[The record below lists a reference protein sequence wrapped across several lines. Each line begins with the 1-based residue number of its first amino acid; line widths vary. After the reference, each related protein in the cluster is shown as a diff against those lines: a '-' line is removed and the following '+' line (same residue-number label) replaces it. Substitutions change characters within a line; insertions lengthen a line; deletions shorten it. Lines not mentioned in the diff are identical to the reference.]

1 MSQEKDTIEN
11 ELRRQARERRD
22 ARRAAAS
29 NVSAKDAA
37 GNPPASGTTGTDGD
51 PAAPANR
58 ASKSEAVRLLAS
70 LLAPYKCLCAA
81 TLVAMLF
88 DLSGMLL
95 IPTQLS
101 MMINVAITTHD
112 ASEFMAHGVLMLVA
126 ALCGSIGYITST
138 WLASRL
144 CANVGRDLRMRVY
157 RASLD
162 FSGGDFS
169 RFGTGSMITRT
180 LSDANVVQQT
190 LLMAILMILPV
201 PIMCAISVG
210 LAFSID
216 ALMGWVLLAVTATT
230 IAVSLVSVFATAPIF
245 TRLQGFID
253 SMNARLREA
262 ITGVRVVRAFG
273 CEDETRERL
282 DETFSAYAD
291 NAIRVNMVFAA
302 TDTLTFFLMNAVESL
317 VMWLGAN
324 RVGMHAM
331 QIGSISA
338 LIEYAMLILF
348 FLMMAQFALISV
360 PRAMACLDR
369 ASEVLR
375 FVPEIR
381 DAETCVSLPA
391 PLARLEAGAKGEV
404 ATGEAAT
411 AGSGAA
417 TSAGAPAATGS
428 TAAAP
433 IEVAR
438 FDHVSLCFSDA
449 DEDTLHDLTF
459 SIRRGEVT
467 AIIGNT
473 GSGKSTI
480 AKMLLRFNDVTS
492 GKLLF
497 EGIDVRDVAQAEL
510 RSRIAYVPQKAWLFS
525 GTIAENLR
533 HGRADATD
541 EELWHALD
549 VAQASFVRE
558 LPGGLN
564 APVTQGG
571 TNFSGG
577 QRQRLAIARAL
588 AKRPEVMVFDDSF
601 SALDYKTDAKLRE
614 ALATSASDSAVV
626 VVAQRI
632 ATIMRATQ
640 IIVLDD
646 GRVVGQGTHEELLR
660 SCPTYLEIAQSQLSS
675 AELGLTDEEIAAVM
689 KGGER

>member
-1 MSQEKDTIEN
+1 MDTIEN

-22 ARRAAAS
+22 ARRAAAPGAS
-29 NVSAKDAA
+29 GKDAA
-37 GNPPASGTTGTDGD
+37 GKPSASGTTGNDGD
-51 PAAPANR
+51 PATPANR
-58 ASKSEAVRLLAS
+58 ASKFETVRLLAS
-70 LLAPYKCLCAA
+70 LLAPYKRLCAG

-112 ASEFMAHGVLMLVA
+112 ANEFMTHGVLMLVA
-126 ALCGSIGYITST
+126 ALCGSFGYITST

-169 RFGTGSMITRT
+169 CFGTGSMITRT

-216 ALMGWVLLAVTATT
+216 TLMGWVLLTVTVAT

-302 TDTLTFFLMNAVESL
+302 TDTLAFFLMNAVESL

-324 RVGMHAM
+324 RVGVHAM

-338 LIEYAMLILF
+338 IIEYAMLILF

-381 DAETCVSLPA
+381 DAETCVALPA
-391 PLARLEAGAKGEV
+391 PLARLEAGAKGED
-404 ATGEAAT
+404 A
-411 AGSGAA
+411 
-417 TSAGAPAATGS
+417 
-428 TAAAP
+428 AAAP
-433 IEVAR
+433 APSEVAR
-438 FDHVSLCFSDA
+438 FDHVSLRFSDA

-497 EGIDVRDVAQAEL
+497 EGVDVRDVAQAEL

-541 EELWHALD
+541 EELWRALD

-588 AKRPEVMVFDDSF
+588 VRHADLYVFDDSF
-601 SALDYKTDAKLRE
+601 SALDFKTDAALRH
-614 ALATSASDSAVV
+614 ALSTELAHAAQLVI
-626 VVAQRI
+626 AQRVS
-632 ATIMRATQ
+632 TIHDANQ
-640 IIVLDD
+640 IVVLKD
-646 GRVVGQGTHEELLR
+646 GQVVGLGRHDDLMQTCDNYR
-660 SCPTYLEIAQSQLSS
+660 AIAESQLRKEASH
-675 AELGLTDEEIAAVM
+675 E
-689 KGGER
+689 

>member
-1 MSQEKDTIEN
+1 MSQDKDTIEN

-22 ARRAAAS
+22 ARRAAAPGAS
-29 NVSAKDAA
+29 GKDAA
-37 GNPPASGTTGTDGD
+37 GNPSASGTTGNDGD
-51 PAAPANR
+51 PATPVNR

-70 LLAPYKCLCAA
+70 LLAPYKRLCAG

-112 ASEFMAHGVLMLVA
+112 ANEFMAHGVLMLVA
-126 ALCGSIGYITST
+126 ALCGSFGYITST

-216 ALMGWVLLAVTATT
+216 TLMGWVLLTVTVAT

-302 TDTLTFFLMNAVESL
+302 TDTLAFFLMNAVESL

-324 RVGMHAM
+324 RVGAHAM

-338 LIEYAMLILF
+338 IIEYAMLILF

-381 DAETCVSLPA
+381 DAETCVALPA
-391 PLARLEAGAKGEV
+391 P
-404 ATGEAAT
+404 
-411 AGSGAA
+411 
-417 TSAGAPAATGS
+417 APS
-428 TAAAP
+428 
-433 IEVAR
+433 EVAR
-438 FDHVSLCFSDA
+438 FDHVSLRFSDA

-497 EGIDVRDVAQAEL
+497 EGIDVRDVAQADL
-510 RSRIAYVPQKAWLFS
+510 RNRIAYVPQKAWLFS

-533 HGRADATD
+533 HGRANATD

-577 QRQRLAIARAL
+577 QRQRLAIARTLVRHADL
-588 AKRPEVMVFDDSF
+588 YVFDDSF
-601 SALDYKTDAKLRE
+601 SALDFKTDAALRH
-614 ALATSASDSAVV
+614 ALTTELAHAAQLVI
-626 VVAQRI
+626 AQRVSTIHDASQIVVLKDGSIVGLGRHDDLMQTCDNYRAI
-632 ATIMRATQ
+632 A
-640 IIVLDD
+640 
-646 GRVVGQGTHEELLR
+646 E
-660 SCPTYLEIAQSQLSS
+660 SQLRKEASH
-675 AELGLTDEEIAAVM
+675 E
-689 KGGER
+689 

>member
-1 MSQEKDTIEN
+1 MSQDKDTIEN

-29 NVSAKDAA
+29 DASGKDAA
-37 GNPPASGTTGTDGD
+37 GNPSAAGATGNNGD
-51 PAAPANR
+51 PTASASR
-58 ASKSEAVRLLAS
+58 ASKSEAVRLLVS
-70 LLAPYKCLCAA
+70 LLAPYKRLCAA

-112 ASEFMAHGVLMLVA
+112 ASEFMTHGVLMLAA
-126 ALCGSIGYITST
+126 ALCGSFGYITST

-216 ALMGWVLLAVTATT
+216 PLMGWVLLAVTAAT

-282 DETFSAYAD
+282 DETFSAYAE

-324 RVGMHAM
+324 RVGAHAM

-381 DAETCVSLPA
+381 DAETCVPLPA
-391 PLARLEAGAKGEV
+391 P
-404 ATGEAAT
+404 
-411 AGSGAA
+411 
-417 TSAGAPAATGS
+417 APV
-428 TAAAP
+428 
-433 IEVAR
+433 EVAR

-497 EGIDVRDVAQAEL
+497 EGVDVRDVAQAEL

-533 HGRADATD
+533 HGRANATD

-588 AKRPEVMVFDDSF
+588 VRHADLYVFDDSF
-601 SALDYKTDAKLRE
+601 SALDFKTDAALRH
-614 ALATSASDSAVV
+614 ALSTELAHAAQLVI
-626 VVAQRI
+626 AQRVSTIHDANQIVVLKDGSIVDLGRHDDLMQTCDNYRAI
-632 ATIMRATQ
+632 A
-640 IIVLDD
+640 
-646 GRVVGQGTHEELLR
+646 E
-660 SCPTYLEIAQSQLSS
+660 SQLRKEASH
-675 AELGLTDEEIAAVM
+675 E
-689 KGGER
+689 

>member
-1 MSQEKDTIEN
+1 MSQDKDTIEN

-22 ARRAAAS
+22 ARRAAAPGAS
-29 NVSAKDAA
+29 GKDAA
-37 GNPPASGTTGTDGD
+37 GKPFAPGTIGNGGD
-51 PAAPANR
+51 PAASANR
-58 ASKSEAVRLLAS
+58 ASKFEAVRLLAS
-70 LLAPYKCLCAA
+70 LLAPYKRLCAA

-112 ASEFMAHGVLMLVA
+112 ANEFMTHGVLMLVA
-126 ALCGSIGYITST
+126 ALCGSFGYITST

-216 ALMGWVLLAVTATT
+216 PLMGWVLLAVTAAT
-230 IAVSLVSVFATAPIF
+230 IAVSLASVFATAPIF

-324 RVGMHAM
+324 RVGVHAM

-381 DAETCVSLPA
+381 DAETCVVLPA
-391 PLARLEAGAKGEV
+391 PLARLEAGDKGEV
-404 ATGEAAT
+404 ATGEAA
-411 AGSGAA
+411 
-417 TSAGAPAATGS
+417 ATGS
-428 TAAAP
+428 AATAPAP
-433 IEVAR
+433 AEVAR

-449 DEDTLHDLTF
+449 DENTLHDLTF

-497 EGIDVRDVAQAEL
+497 EGVDVRDVAQAEL

-533 HGRADATD
+533 HGRANATD

-588 AKRPEVMVFDDSF
+588 VRHADLYVFDDSF
-601 SALDYKTDAKLRE
+601 SALDFKTDAALRH
-614 ALATSASDSAVV
+614 ALTTELAHAAQLVI
-626 VVAQRI
+626 AQRVSTIHDASQIVVLKDGSIVGLGRHDELMQTCDNYRAI
-632 ATIMRATQ
+632 A
-640 IIVLDD
+640 
-646 GRVVGQGTHEELLR
+646 E
-660 SCPTYLEIAQSQLSS
+660 SQLRKEVSH
-675 AELGLTDEEIAAVM
+675 E
-689 KGGER
+689 

>member
-1 MSQEKDTIEN
+1 MSQDKDTIEN

-22 ARRAAAS
+22 ARRAAAPNAS
-29 NVSAKDAA
+29 GKDTAD
-37 GNPPASGTTGTDGD
+37 NPSASGTTGNDGD
-51 PAAPANR
+51 PATPANR
-58 ASKSEAVRLLAS
+58 ASKFETVRLLAS
-70 LLAPYKCLCAA
+70 LLAPYKRLCAG

-112 ASEFMAHGVLMLVA
+112 ANEFMTHGVLMLIA
-126 ALCGSIGYITST
+126 ALCGSFGYITST

-162 FSGGDFS
+162 FSAGDFS

-216 ALMGWVLLAVTATT
+216 TLMGWVLLTVTVAT

-302 TDTLTFFLMNAVESL
+302 TDTLAFFLMNAVESL

-324 RVGMHAM
+324 RVGVHAM

-338 LIEYAMLILF
+338 IIEYAMLILF

-381 DAETCVSLPA
+381 DAETCVALPA
-391 PLARLEAGAKGEV
+391 SLARLEPGAKGED
-404 ATGEAAT
+404 A
-411 AGSGAA
+411 
-417 TSAGAPAATGS
+417 AGAPVAAGS

-433 IEVAR
+433 APAEVAR
-438 FDHVSLCFSDA
+438 FDHVSLRFSDA

-459 SIRRGEVT
+459 SIRRGEVA

-497 EGIDVRDVAQAEL
+497 EGVDVRDVAQAEL

-533 HGRADATD
+533 HGRANATD

-588 AKRPEVMVFDDSF
+588 VRHADLYVFDDSF
-601 SALDYKTDAKLRE
+601 SALDFKTDAALRH
-614 ALATSASDSAVV
+614 ALTTELAHAAQLVI
-626 VVAQRI
+626 AQRVSTIHDASQIVVLKDGSIVGLGRHDDLMQTCDNYRAI
-632 ATIMRATQ
+632 A
-640 IIVLDD
+640 
-646 GRVVGQGTHEELLR
+646 E
-660 SCPTYLEIAQSQLSS
+660 SQLRKEASH
-675 AELGLTDEEIAAVM
+675 E
-689 KGGER
+689 

>member
-1 MSQEKDTIEN
+1 
-11 ELRRQARERRD
+11 
-22 ARRAAAS
+22 
-29 NVSAKDAA
+29 
-37 GNPPASGTTGTDGD
+37 
-51 PAAPANR
+51 
-58 ASKSEAVRLLAS
+58 
-70 LLAPYKCLCAA
+70 
-81 TLVAMLF
+81 MLF

-112 ASEFMAHGVLMLVA
+112 ANEFMTHGVLMLVA
-126 ALCGSIGYITST
+126 ALCGSFGYITST

-216 ALMGWVLLAVTATT
+216 PLMGWVLLAVTAAT

-324 RVGMHAM
+324 RVGAHAM

-381 DAETCVSLPA
+381 DAETCVSLPV

-404 ATGEAAT
+404 ATGT
-411 AGSGAA
+411 
-417 TSAGAPAATGS
+417 PAATGS

-433 IEVAR
+433 APAEVAR
-438 FDHVSLCFSDA
+438 FDHVSLRFSDA
-449 DEDTLHDLTF
+449 DENTLNDLTF

-497 EGIDVRDVAQAEL
+497 EGVDVRDVAQAEL
-510 RSRIAYVPQKAWLFS
+510 RNRIAYVPQKAWLFS

-533 HGRADATD
+533 HGRANATD
-541 EELWHALD
+541 EELWHSLD

-588 AKRPEVMVFDDSF
+588 VRHADLYVFDDSF
-601 SALDYKTDAKLRE
+601 SALDFKTDAALRH
-614 ALATSASDSAVV
+614 ALSTELVHAAQLVI
-626 VVAQRI
+626 AQRVSTIHDANQIVVLKDGSIVGLGRHDDLMQTCDNYRAI
-632 ATIMRATQ
+632 A
-640 IIVLDD
+640 
-646 GRVVGQGTHEELLR
+646 E
-660 SCPTYLEIAQSQLSS
+660 SQLRKEASH
-675 AELGLTDEEIAAVM
+675 E
-689 KGGER
+689 

>member
-1 MSQEKDTIEN
+1 MSQDKDTIEN

-29 NVSAKDAA
+29 DASGKDAA
-37 GNPPASGTTGTDGD
+37 GSPSAAGATGNNGD
-51 PAAPANR
+51 PTASASR
-58 ASKSEAVRLLAS
+58 ASKSEAVRLLVS
-70 LLAPYKCLCAA
+70 LLAPYKRLCAA

-112 ASEFMAHGVLMLVA
+112 ASEFMTHGVLMLVA
-126 ALCGSIGYITST
+126 ALCGSFGYITST

-216 ALMGWVLLAVTATT
+216 PLMGWVLLAVTAAT

-282 DETFSAYAD
+282 DETFSAYAE

-324 RVGMHAM
+324 RVGVHAM

-360 PRAMACLDR
+360 PRALACLDR

-381 DAETCVSLPA
+381 DAETCMSLLA
-391 PLARLEAGAKGEV
+391 P
-404 ATGEAAT
+404 
-411 AGSGAA
+411 
-417 TSAGAPAATGS
+417 
-428 TAAAP
+428 AP

-438 FDHVSLCFSDA
+438 FDHVSLRFSDA

-497 EGIDVRDVAQAEL
+497 EGVDVRDVAQAEL

-533 HGRADATD
+533 HGRANATD

-588 AKRPEVMVFDDSF
+588 VRHADLYVFDDSF
-601 SALDYKTDAKLRE
+601 SALDFKTDAALRH
-614 ALATSASDSAVV
+614 ALSTELAHAAQLVI
-626 VVAQRI
+626 AQRVSTIHDANQIVVLKDGSIVGLGRHDDLMQTCDNYRAI
-632 ATIMRATQ
+632 A
-640 IIVLDD
+640 
-646 GRVVGQGTHEELLR
+646 E
-660 SCPTYLEIAQSQLSS
+660 SQLRKEASH
-675 AELGLTDEEIAAVM
+675 E
-689 KGGER
+689 

>member
-1 MSQEKDTIEN
+1 MSQDKDTIEN

-29 NVSAKDAA
+29 DASGKDAA
-37 GNPPASGTTGTDGD
+37 GNPSAAGATGNNGD
-51 PAAPANR
+51 PAASASR
-58 ASKSEAVRLLAS
+58 ASKSEAVRLLVS
-70 LLAPYKCLCAA
+70 LLAPYKRLCAA

-112 ASEFMAHGVLMLVA
+112 ASEFMTHGVLMLVA
-126 ALCGSIGYITST
+126 ALCGSFGYITST

-216 ALMGWVLLAVTATT
+216 PLMGWVLLAVTAAT

-282 DETFSAYAD
+282 DETFSAYAE

-324 RVGMHAM
+324 RVGVHAM

-360 PRAMACLDR
+360 PRALACLDR

-381 DAETCVSLPA
+381 DAETCMSLLA
-391 PLARLEAGAKGEV
+391 P
-404 ATGEAAT
+404 
-411 AGSGAA
+411 
-417 TSAGAPAATGS
+417 
-428 TAAAP
+428 AP

-449 DEDTLHDLTF
+449 DENTLHDLTF

-497 EGIDVRDVAQAEL
+497 EGVDVRDVAQAEL
-510 RSRIAYVPQKAWLFS
+510 RNRIAYVPQKAWLFS

-533 HGRADATD
+533 HGRANATD

-588 AKRPEVMVFDDSF
+588 VRHADLYVFDDSF
-601 SALDYKTDAKLRE
+601 SALDFKTDAALRH
-614 ALATSASDSAVV
+614 ALSTELAHAAQLVI
-626 VVAQRI
+626 AQRVSTIHDANQIVVLKDGSIVGLGRHDDLMQTCDNYRAI
-632 ATIMRATQ
+632 A
-640 IIVLDD
+640 
-646 GRVVGQGTHEELLR
+646 E
-660 SCPTYLEIAQSQLSS
+660 SQLRKEASH
-675 AELGLTDEEIAAVM
+675 E
-689 KGGER
+689 

>member
-1 MSQEKDTIEN
+1 MSQDKDTIEN

-22 ARRAAAS
+22 ARRAAAPGAS
-29 NVSAKDAA
+29 GTDAA
-37 GNPPASGTTGTDGD
+37 GNPPASGTTGNDGD
-51 PAAPANR
+51 PAAPASR
-58 ASKSEAVRLLAS
+58 ASKFEVIRLLAS
-70 LLAPYKCLCAA
+70 LLAPYKRLCAG

-112 ASEFMAHGVLMLVA
+112 ANEFMTHGVLMLVA
-126 ALCGSIGYITST
+126 ALCGSFGYITST

-216 ALMGWVLLAVTATT
+216 TLMGWVLLTVTVAT

-302 TDTLTFFLMNAVESL
+302 TDTLAFFLMNAVESL

-324 RVGMHAM
+324 RVGVHAM

-338 LIEYAMLILF
+338 IIEYAMLILF

-381 DAETCVSLPA
+381 DAETCVALPA
-391 PLARLEAGAKGEV
+391 PLTRLEPGVKVED
-404 ATGEAAT
+404 ATVEAAA
-411 AGSGAA
+411 AGS
-417 TSAGAPAATGS
+417 TVVAPA
-428 TAAAP
+428 P
-433 IEVAR
+433 FEVAR
-438 FDHVSLCFSDA
+438 FDHVSLRFSDA
-449 DEDTLHDLTF
+449 DENTLNDLTF

-497 EGIDVRDVAQAEL
+497 EGVDVRDVAQADL

-533 HGRADATD
+533 HGRANATD

-558 LPGGLN
+558 LPGGLD

-588 AKRPEVMVFDDSF
+588 VRHADLYVFDDSF
-601 SALDYKTDAKLRE
+601 SALDFKTDAALRH
-614 ALATSASDSAVV
+614 ALTTELAHAAQLVI
-626 VVAQRI
+626 AQRVSTIHDASQIVVLKDGSIVGLGRHDELMQTCDNYRAI
-632 ATIMRATQ
+632 A
-640 IIVLDD
+640 
-646 GRVVGQGTHEELLR
+646 E
-660 SCPTYLEIAQSQLSS
+660 SQLRKEVSH
-675 AELGLTDEEIAAVM
+675 E
-689 KGGER
+689 

>member
-22 ARRAAAS
+22 ARRAPAS
-29 NVSAKDAA
+29 SASGRDAA
-37 GNPPASGTTGTDGD
+37 GNPPASGSTGNDGD
-51 PAAPANR
+51 PAVPANR
-58 ASKSEAVRLLAS
+58 TSKSEAVRLLAS
-70 LLAPYKCLCAA
+70 LLAPYKCLCAC

-253 SMNARLREA
+253 LMNARLREA

-282 DETFSAYAD
+282 DKTFSAYAD
-291 NAIRVNMVFAA
+291 NAIRVNVVFAA

-324 RVGMHAM
+324 RVGVHAM

-391 PLARLEAGAKGEV
+391 P
-404 ATGEAAT
+404 T
-411 AGSGAA
+411 
-417 TSAGAPAATGS
+417 
-428 TAAAP
+428 P

-459 SIRRGEVT
+459 SICRGEVT

-588 AKRPEVMVFDDSF
+588 VCHADLYVFDDSF
-601 SALDYKTDAKLRE
+601 SALDFKTDAALRH
-614 ALATSASDSAVV
+614 ALSTELAHAAQLVI
-626 VVAQRI
+626 AQRVS
-632 ATIMRATQ
+632 TIHDASQ
-640 IIVLDD
+640 IVVLKD
-646 GRVVGQGTHEELLR
+646 GQVVGLGRHDDLMQTCDNYR
-660 SCPTYLEIAQSQLSS
+660 AIAESQLRKEASH
-675 AELGLTDEEIAAVM
+675 E
-689 KGGER
+689 

>member
-1 MSQEKDTIEN
+1 MSQDKDTIEN

-22 ARRAAAS
+22 ARRAAAPGAS
-29 NVSAKDAA
+29 GKDAA
-37 GNPPASGTTGTDGD
+37 GNPSASGAAGNDGD
-51 PAAPANR
+51 PATPANR
-58 ASKSEAVRLLAS
+58 ASKFETVRLLAS
-70 LLAPYKCLCAA
+70 LLAPYKRLCAA

-112 ASEFMAHGVLMLVA
+112 ANEFMTHGVLMLVA
-126 ALCGSIGYITST
+126 ALCGSFGYITST

-162 FSGGDFS
+162 FSAGDFS

-216 ALMGWVLLAVTATT
+216 TLMGWVLLTVTVAT

-302 TDTLTFFLMNAVESL
+302 TDTLAFFLMNAVESL

-324 RVGMHAM
+324 RVGVHAM

-338 LIEYAMLILF
+338 IIEYAMLILF

-391 PLARLEAGAKGEV
+391 PLARLEAGAKGED
-404 ATGEAAT
+404 AAVEP
-411 AGSGAA
+411 
-417 TSAGAPAATGS
+417 APS
-428 TAAAP
+428 
-433 IEVAR
+433 EVAR
-438 FDHVSLCFSDA
+438 FDHVSLRFSDA

-497 EGIDVRDVAQAEL
+497 EGIDVRDVAQADL

-533 HGRADATD
+533 HGRANATD

>member
-1 MSQEKDTIEN
+1 MSQDKDTIEN

-22 ARRAAAS
+22 IRRAAAPGAS
-29 NVSAKDAA
+29 GKDAA
-37 GNPPASGTTGTDGD
+37 GKPSASGATGNDGD
-51 PAAPANR
+51 PATPANR
-58 ASKSEAVRLLAS
+58 ASKFETVRLLAS
-70 LLAPYKCLCAA
+70 LLAPYKRLCAA

-112 ASEFMAHGVLMLVA
+112 ANEFMTHGVLMLVA
-126 ALCGSIGYITST
+126 ALCGSLGYITST

-216 ALMGWVLLAVTATT
+216 TLMGWVLLTVTVAT
-230 IAVSLVSVFATAPIF
+230 IVVSLVSVFATAPIF

-302 TDTLTFFLMNAVESL
+302 TDTLAFFLMNVVESL

-324 RVGMHAM
+324 RVGVHAM

-338 LIEYAMLILF
+338 IIEYAMLILF

-381 DAETCVSLPA
+381 DAETCVALPA
-391 PLARLEAGAKGEV
+391 PLARLEAGAKGED
-404 ATGEAAT
+404 A
-411 AGSGAA
+411 
-417 TSAGAPAATGS
+417 
-428 TAAAP
+428 AAAP
-433 IEVAR
+433 AEVAR
-438 FDHVSLCFSDA
+438 FDHVSLRFSDA

-497 EGIDVRDVAQAEL
+497 EGVDVRDVAQAEL

-533 HGRADATD
+533 HGRANATD

-588 AKRPEVMVFDDSF
+588 VRHADLYVFDDSF
-601 SALDYKTDAKLRE
+601 SALDFKTDAALRH
-614 ALATSASDSAVV
+614 ALTTELAHAAQLVI
-626 VVAQRI
+626 AQRVSTIHDASQIVVLKDGSIVGLGRHDDLMQTCDNYRAI
-632 ATIMRATQ
+632 A
-640 IIVLDD
+640 
-646 GRVVGQGTHEELLR
+646 E
-660 SCPTYLEIAQSQLSS
+660 SQLRKEASH
-675 AELGLTDEEIAAVM
+675 E
-689 KGGER
+689 

>member
-1 MSQEKDTIEN
+1 MSQDKDTIEN

-29 NVSAKDAA
+29 DASGKDAA
-37 GNPPASGTTGTDGD
+37 GNPSAAGATGNNGD
-51 PAAPANR
+51 PAASASR
-58 ASKSEAVRLLAS
+58 ASKSEAVRLLVS
-70 LLAPYKCLCAA
+70 LLAPYKRLCAA

-112 ASEFMAHGVLMLVA
+112 ASEFMTHGVLMLVA
-126 ALCGSIGYITST
+126 ALCGSFGYITST

-162 FSGGDFS
+162 FSGGDSS

-216 ALMGWVLLAVTATT
+216 PLMGWVLLAVTAAT

-282 DETFSAYAD
+282 DETFSAYAE

-324 RVGMHAM
+324 RVGVHAM

-381 DAETCVSLPA
+381 DAETCVPLPA

-404 ATGEAAT
+404 ATGT
-411 AGSGAA
+411 
-417 TSAGAPAATGS
+417 PAATGS
-428 TAAAP
+428 TAAASAP

-497 EGIDVRDVAQAEL
+497 EGVDVRDVAQAEL

-533 HGRADATD
+533 HGRANATD

-588 AKRPEVMVFDDSF
+588 VRHADLYVFDDSF
-601 SALDYKTDAKLRE
+601 SALDFKTDAALRH
-614 ALATSASDSAVV
+614 ALSTELAHAAQLVI
-626 VVAQRI
+626 AQRVSTIHDASQIVVLKDGSIVDLGRHDDLMQTCDNYRAI
-632 ATIMRATQ
+632 A
-640 IIVLDD
+640 
-646 GRVVGQGTHEELLR
+646 E
-660 SCPTYLEIAQSQLSS
+660 SQLRKEASH
-675 AELGLTDEEIAAVM
+675 E
-689 KGGER
+689 

>member
-1 MSQEKDTIEN
+1 MSQDKDTIEN

-22 ARRAAAS
+22 ARRAAAPGAS
-29 NVSAKDAA
+29 GKDAA
-37 GNPPASGTTGTDGD
+37 GNPPASGTTGNDGD
-51 PAAPANR
+51 PATPANR
-58 ASKSEAVRLLAS
+58 ASKFETVRLLAS
-70 LLAPYKCLCAA
+70 LLAPYKRLCAA

-112 ASEFMAHGVLMLVA
+112 ANEFMTHGVLMLIA
-126 ALCGSIGYITST
+126 ALCGSFGYITST

-162 FSGGDFS
+162 FSAGDFS

-216 ALMGWVLLAVTATT
+216 TLMGWVLLVVTVAT

-324 RVGMHAM
+324 RVGVHAM

-381 DAETCVSLPA
+381 DAETCVALPA
-391 PLARLEAGAKGEV
+391 PLARLEAGAKGED
-404 ATGEAAT
+404 A
-411 AGSGAA
+411 
-417 TSAGAPAATGS
+417 AGAPAPA
-428 TAAAP
+428 
-433 IEVAR
+433 EVAR
-438 FDHVSLCFSDA
+438 FDHVSLRFSDA

-549 VAQASFVRE
+549 VAQANFVRE

-588 AKRPEVMVFDDSF
+588 VRHADLYVFDDSF
-601 SALDYKTDAKLRE
+601 SALDFKTDAALRH
-614 ALATSASDSAVV
+614 ALTTELAHAAQLVI
-626 VVAQRI
+626 AQRVSTIHDANQIVVLKDGSIVGLGRHDELMQTCDNYRAI
-632 ATIMRATQ
+632 A
-640 IIVLDD
+640 
-646 GRVVGQGTHEELLR
+646 E
-660 SCPTYLEIAQSQLSS
+660 SQLRKEASH
-675 AELGLTDEEIAAVM
+675 E
-689 KGGER
+689 